1 MNNHPDMKRR
11 SWTAPQ
17 TITLPDF
24 LTEAQ
29 LNRAQQCKSAKE
41 VKEKVIQPAIEEIDR
56 RLGQQNDPM
65 YLAHMVE
72 YVFRQAGIWR

>member
-1 MNNHPDMKRR
+1 MTNHPDMKRR
-11 SWTAPQ
+11 SWTAPR

-41 VKEKVIQPAIEEIDR
+41 VKEKVIEPAIEEIDR

-65 YLAHMVE
+65 CLAYMVE
-72 YVFRQAGIWR
+72 HIFRQAGIWR